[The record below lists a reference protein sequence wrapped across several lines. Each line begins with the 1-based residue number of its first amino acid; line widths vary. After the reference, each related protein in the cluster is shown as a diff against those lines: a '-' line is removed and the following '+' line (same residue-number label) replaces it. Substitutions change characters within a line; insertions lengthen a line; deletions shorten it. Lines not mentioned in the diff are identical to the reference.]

1 MIKKIDMTFQ
11 EVTKTRLSNI
21 TNLHLFNIVEQD
33 KEKFLNIFKS
43 YTLDPKID
51 NNDSYFYTY
60 TIDTEDWW
68 DSIST
73 KFYETPFLYWCIC
86 MVNNITNPF
95 EEIEEGKIIRVLKED
110 YLYQIL
116 KDIKEEGRL

>member
-1 MIKKIDMTFQ
+1 MIKKIDMTFH
-11 EVTKTRLSNI
+11 EVTKTRLSNVS
-21 TNLHLFNIVEQD
+21 NLHLFNIVEQD

-43 YTLDPKID
+43 YTLKSSIE

-73 KFYETPFLYWCIC
+73 KFYETPFLYWVIC
-86 MVNNITNPF
+86 MVNNITNPY
-95 EEIEEGKIIRVLKED
+95 EEIDEGQIIKVLKEE

-116 KDIKEEGRL
+116 KEVKTEGRL